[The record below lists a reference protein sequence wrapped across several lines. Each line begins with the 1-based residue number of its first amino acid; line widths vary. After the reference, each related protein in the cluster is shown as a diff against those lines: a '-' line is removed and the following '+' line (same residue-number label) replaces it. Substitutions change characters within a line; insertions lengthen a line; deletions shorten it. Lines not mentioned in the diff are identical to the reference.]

1 MGQSHLLKA
10 QRLVNSL
17 HAPCSTEA
25 LRRFCSFL
33 RLELTARFNTRG
45 AMGKGHMLPRK
56 QASINRGAVRCFQR
70 NRDMQ
75 TFGHLFPCRGTRG
88 RLQKGDAACVPL
100 LRCQVHG
107 LRCYQEE
114 PQQIAGRMFS
124 PSSARWHIRW
134 FISML
139 SFFSYTK
146 DSSSGDQMINPA
158 SKAVSNSDPSH
169 LSSHHVSSFHAEAAA
184 FGGHAS

>member
-124 PSSARWHIRW
+124 PSSACWHIQW

-139 SFFSYTK
+139 SFFSYTRFFQW
-146 DSSSGDQMINPA
+146 G
-158 SKAVSNSDPSH
+158 SND
-169 LSSHHVSSFHAEAAA
+169 
-184 FGGHAS
+184 